1 MDPSKR
7 LDVPLPSESLL
18 LATNNPGKLREIT
31 RLLNECSLSV
41 FTPKQLNISL
51 DVLEDGST
59 YSENAFLKA
68 HAFAKAGNCL
78 ALADDSGLEVDA
90 LGGKPGLFSAR
101 YGSSELNDLGRVQL
115 MLRELEGI
123 SDENRNARYVAA
135 VIFVWPCGSYRVF
148 EETWEGSIARSPIG
162 TRGFG
167 YDPIFVTSDGR
178 TSAQLSSEEKD
189 EVSHRGKA
197 IRAALQWLVG

>member
-1 MDPSKR
+1 MFSR
-7 LDVPLPSESLL
+7 E
-18 LATNNPGKLREIT
+18 NP
-31 RLLNECSLSV
+31 
-41 FTPKQLNISL
+41 
-51 DVLEDGST
+51 
-59 YSENAFLKA
+59 
-68 HAFAKAGNCL
+68 
-78 ALADDSGLEVDA
+78 
-90 LGGKPGLFSAR
+90 
-101 YGSSELNDLGRVQL
+101 
-115 MLRELEGI
+115 
-123 SDENRNARYVAA
+123 